1 MNLLIVDDD
10 DALRGLL
17 ARELSRSGHQV
28 AVAADAA
35 QCFARVQESEPDVAL
50 LDLMLPDR
58 PGIDV
63 LRSLRQERPGLEVVV
78 LTAHGTIDTALA
90 AMKLG
95 AFDYLRKPCHLQ
107 ELEITLQRAYE
118 RRRLAEENARLRDG
132 LSLGGLG
139 PELVGHGPAF
149 EELRRLVAKVA
160 ASDSTVLVRG
170 ETGTGKE
177 LIARSIHRLS
187 PRRGEPFVVVDCAA
201 LHENLL
207 QSELFGH
214 EQGAFTGATR
224 RKHGLFEAA
233 DGGTVFLDEI
243 GDVSP
248 AVQAGLLRVLET
260 SSFRHLGGTQEVRVN
275 VRLVAATN
283 RALERLME
291 EGKFRRDLY
300 FRLNAIHIDIPPLRL
315 RRGDIPVLV
324 EHFVAQ
330 ANARHGTHKKV
341 SPAATELLRRYDWA
355 GKRPRA
361 ATRDRA
367 LAGAGRR
374 GPHQAR
380 RSAGGA
386 QAGGGRLPARRG
398 PAVRP
403 GPRRRR
409 APPHRARP
417 RRGGR
422 PSGARSPAARDQRAE
437 PLPQDPGAPSRGRG
451 ASGRREVTPPGG
463 DAADLPGCQVRSGP
477 PTCRSP
483 PGFAAA

>member
-10 DALRGLL
+10 DALRDLL
-17 ARELSRSGHQV
+17 ARELTRAGHHV
-28 AVAADAA
+28 VEAADAA
-35 QCFARVQESEPDVAL
+35 QCLARLREGEADVAL

-63 LRSLRQERPGLEVVV
+63 LRSLREQRPSLEVVV

-95 AFDYLRKPCHLQ
+95 AFDYLRKPCHLE

-118 RRRLAEENARLRDG
+118 RRRLGEENARLRDG
-132 LSLGGLG
+132 LRLGGQG

-149 EELRRLVAKVA
+149 EDLRRLVAKVA
-160 ASDSTVLVRG
+160 SSDSTVLVRG

-177 LIARSIHRLS
+177 LIARSIHRMS

-201 LHENLL
+201 LQENLL

-214 EQGAFTGATR
+214 EQGAFTGATK

-233 DGGTVFLDEI
+233 DGGSVFLDEI

-260 SSFRHLGGTQEVRVN
+260 SSFRHLGGTREVRVD
-275 VRLVAATN
+275 VRLLAATN

-300 FRLNAIHIDIPPLRL
+300 FRLNAIHIEIPPLR
-315 RRGDIPVLV
+315 RRRDDIPVLV

-330 ANARHGTHKKV
+330 ANARCGTRKTV
-341 SPAATELLRRYDWA
+341 SPAAASVLRRYDWPGNVRELRHVIERSLVLA
-355 GKRPRA
+355 DGDVIRPSDLPEELRQA
-361 ATRDRA
+361 VGPSLLDAEHPSA
-367 LAGAGRR
+367 LALADVERR
-374 GPHQAR
+374 HIAR
-380 RSAGGA
+380 VLAEVGG
-386 QAGGGRLPARRG
+386 
-398 PAVRP
+398 
-403 GPRRRR
+403 
-409 APPHRARP
+409 HRAR
-417 RRGGR
+417 
-422 PSGARSPAARDQRAE
+422 AALLLGISERNLYRKIQEYRLEGDQT
-437 PLPQDPGAPSRGRG
+437 PD
-451 ASGRREVTPPGG
+451 REK
-463 DAADLPGCQVRSGP
+463 
-477 PTCRSP
+477 
-483 PGFAAA
+483 

>member
-149 EELRRLVAKVA
+149 EDLRRLVAKVA

-341 SPAATELLRRYDWA
+341 SPAATELLRRYDWPGNVRELRHAIERSLVLADADLIRPADLPEELRQAVGASRLDA
-355 GKRPRA
+355 GQPSGL
-361 ATRDRA
+361 A
-367 LAGAGRR
+367 LADVERR
-374 GPHQAR
+374 HIAR
-380 RSAGGA
+380 VLAEVDG
-386 QAGGGRLPARRG
+386 
-398 PAVRP
+398 
-403 GPRRRR
+403 
-409 APPHRARP
+409 HRARAAQLLGISE
-417 RRGGR
+417 RNLYRKIQEHHLEAEER
-422 PSGARSPAARDQRAE
+422 PDGE
-437 PLPQDPGAPSRGRG
+437 K
-451 ASGRREVTPPGG
+451 
-463 DAADLPGCQVRSGP
+463 
-477 PTCRSP
+477 
-483 PGFAAA
+483 